1 MNLLYVTNGAAVGIF
16 GMVLSGA
23 FCDIHW
29 TKEKRE
35 FLVGS
40 MSRQRIRYQL
50 TSNASKK
57 AEWVT
62 EILKKQENP

>member
-40 MSRQRIRYQL
+40 IFVLLAIQGVMMAARRKR
-50 TSNASKK
+50 KK
-57 AEWVT
+57 ICVRPKR
-62 EILKKQENP
+62 L

>member
-40 MSRQRIRYQL
+40 IFVLLAIQL
-50 TSNASKK
+50 SL
-57 AEWVT
+57 
-62 EILKKQENP
+62 IHI

>member
-29 TKEKRE
+29 TKEIGRASCRE
-35 FLVGS
+35 RV
-40 MSRQRIRYQL
+40 
-50 TSNASKK
+50 
-57 AEWVT
+57 
-62 EILKKQENP
+62 